1 MSHDPKLAPH
11 AEAHPDAWHR
21 HTHNEGAPQV
31 EHGAKA
37 NPLLLSGVIA
47 VMVVIFLATCVVI
60 VMYFNKTM
68 AESRHR
74 LLETTELADG
84 PDGSFARHENALKN
98 AESYTWVDRETGIVT
113 IPLSEAARSVV
124 ADYKENGSQGN

>member
-21 HTHNEGAPQV
+21 HTKEEGAPQV

-37 NPLLLSGVIA
+37 DPIMLTGVIA

-68 AESRHR
+68 AETRNR
-74 LLETTELADG
+74 LLETTALADG

-98 AESYTWVDRETGIVT
+98 AEAFTWVDRETGVVT
-113 IPLSEAARSVV
+113 IPLSDATRAVIEDYQRNAR
-124 ADYKENGSQGN
+124 GN